1 MTSIKISGS
10 HEELEMIESLSK
22 EIFRENE
29 ILAKTQISEFRTDSI
44 DAEIALPVLSVTFSG
59 VIAVVQI
66 VNLVLNI
73 QERRS
78 KAIAQKDTPI
88 SIKIETSNGK
98 ELDLKI
104 SGNTT
109 NEEIKKY
116 LNSAQKFVDDFLRDD
131 DGISLKNSQLGE
143 TINSTDT
150 EKINLMF
157 MGLLSSLTDIRE
169 WKSLPP
175 REDKG
180 RIFFESTFEKTN
192 LREFIYKSR
201 EKEIY
206 LHCEEAKSCGGL
218 FYILERENVLAFH
231 EISTDFRMVDMEN
244 IFVRYE
250 VEELSLFKKLIYRND
265 FILNS
270 TLSPTV
276 PENSSET
283 ISILLLS
290 ADPSDATRLRLG
302 EEFREIQDKLQLAKL
317 RERFRLDQ
325 RMSVRPVDISQSL
338 LDLQPQIVHF
348 SGHGLTSGEL
358 CFENRIG
365 QVHPVSPDALAA
377 LFEQFTNQVKCVL
390 LNACYSEA
398 QAFAI
403 VKHIDYVIGMN
414 QAIGDKAAIAFAI
427 GFYQAIG
434 AGRTIREAY
443 KLGCVQI
450 RLQSIPEHLTPI
462 FLERST

>member
-1 MTSIKISGS
+1 MTSIKISS
-10 HEELEMIESLSK
+10 SYEELEMIESLSK
-22 EIFRENE
+22 GIFRENE
-29 ILAKTQISEFRTDSI
+29 IPVETQISEFRTDSI
-44 DAEIALPVLSVTFSG
+44 EAEIVLPVLSVTFSG

-73 QERRS
+73 QEKRN
-78 KAIAQKDTPI
+78 KTIAQKDTPI

-109 NEEIKKY
+109 NEEIKKC
-116 LNSAQKFVDDFLRDD
+116 LNSVQQFVDDFLQDH

-143 TINSTDT
+143 TVNSTDI
-150 EKINLMF
+150 EKINLLF
-157 MGLLSSLTDIRE
+157 RGLLSNLTDIRE

-175 REDKG
+175 KGYKG
-180 RIFFESTFEKTN
+180 RIFFESTFDGTS
-192 LREFIYKSR
+192 LREFICESR
-201 EKEIY
+201 ERKIY
-206 LHCEEAKSCGGL
+206 LHYEEAKSCKGF

-231 EISTDFRMVDMEN
+231 EDITDFRMVDMEN

-250 VEELSLFKKLIYRND
+250 IEELSLFKKLIHHND
-265 FILNS
+265 FILSNS
-270 TLSPTV
+270 LSLAIA
-276 PENSSET
+276 ENSSET

-358 CFENRIG
+358 CFENKIG

-390 LNACYSEA
+390 LSACYSEA
-398 QAFAI
+398 QAVAI

-414 QAIGDKAAIAFAI
+414 QAIGDKAAITFAI
-427 GFYQAIG
+427 GFYQALG

-462 FLERST
+462 FLERNT